1 MTNDLMNLDKYLF
14 RCLTCG
20 VENAESLRPKIVATL
35 KYLKSG
41 DRNSL
46 RDGQTLEQL
55 WYASLIRN
63 TEPWWNVYRDTDYLA
78 ELWACW
84 IVYSKRYID
93 LIEKKIMSIC
103 DLSGIESI
111 VDLGCGIGY
120 STARLKQLFP
130 TVNVYAVEQSKTPQ
144 FRVCQSIAVDY
155 DFQVV
160 SEIDEIDSHNGLIF
174 ASEFFEH
181 VRDPLDYLVEVVS
194 VLNPRYLILANAF
207 RALAVGHFDTYRI
220 DEKWVR
226 NTKVAKLFNLKLQ
239 SLGYMKHSIKLWN
252 NRPNVW
258 FKETGK

>member
-1 MTNDLMNLDKYLF
+1 VNDLTSLDKYLL
-14 RCLTCG
+14 RCQVCG
-20 VENAESLRPKIVATL
+20 VQNAESLRSKVADTL

-41 DRNSL
+41 DRKSL
-46 RDGQTLEQL
+46 REGQSLEQL

-84 IVYSKRYID
+84 IVYSKRYVN

-103 DLSGIESI
+103 DLSGIESV

-120 STARLKQLFP
+120 STAALKQLFP
-130 TVNVYAVEQSKTPQ
+130 AASVYGLEQSNTPQ
-144 FRVCQSIAVDY
+144 FRICQSVAVDY

-160 SEIDEIDSHNGLIF
+160 SRIDEISDHNGLIF

-181 VRDPLDYLVEVVS
+181 VRDPLAYLVDVVS
-194 VLNPRYLILANAF
+194 AIKPKCLIIANAF
-207 RALAVGHFDTYRI
+207 GALAVGHFDTYRI
-220 DEKWVR
+220 DEKWIR
-226 NTKVAKLFNLKLQ
+226 NSKVARLFNMKLQ
-239 SLGYMKHSIKLWN
+239 SLGYMRHAIKLWN

-258 FKETGK
+258 FISVGVE